1 MQIRLYIDEEHTALD
16 IFRFAVFFYSAFICV
31 GVVKNTLISALITT
45 PREVVM
51 QVELKLDFDV
61 EPRLQLNKKGCWCI
75 ITFISGE
82 DSTPPPSTRQPDIT
96 VTVCTPVK
104 DMLGLQMVRKVSVLV
119 RLVEFITT
127 VAHRSAIQQL
137 VKQWGTNNTIDA
149 RLTIDM
155 RMAFCL
161 LVEKNN

>member
-1 MQIRLYIDEEHTALD
+1 MLL
-16 IFRFAVFFYSAFICV
+16 
-31 GVVKNTLISALITT
+31 
-45 PREVVM
+45 VM

-75 ITFISGE
+75 ITFIFGE

-119 RLVEFITT
+119 EFITT

-137 VKQWGTNNTIDA
+137 VKQWRTNNTIDA

-155 RMAFCL
+155 RMTF
-161 LVEKNN
+161 EKRKLNVL